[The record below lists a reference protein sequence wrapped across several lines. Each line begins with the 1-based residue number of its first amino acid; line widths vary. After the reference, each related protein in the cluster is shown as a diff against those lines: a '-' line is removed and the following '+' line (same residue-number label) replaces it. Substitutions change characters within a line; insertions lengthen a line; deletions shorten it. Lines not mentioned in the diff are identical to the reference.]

1 MSKKNEIPEVDIV
14 VDEKA
19 GVIREVKPEKTR
31 SKKGHERRVNTGIYV
46 ILVLMSVIWLAP
58 FVFLVFQSFRSY
70 ALESG
75 GMVDYLL
82 PKHWSLDNYRFL
94 FEGSNFF
101 PWCGKALIT
110 CGIAAIVQ
118 CALLTFAQKKLSNL
132 DSSDKKSRVL
142 WLLGALAVGLAIF
155 LALAA
160 AVQRMAFAGN
170 IGKICIVLAL
180 YLAAGYIMARLF
192 TKQDDRLLRQIPG
205 YVADEDSSPIKK
217 LFSLCLEF
225 LALDLIL
232 LCIVSPM
239 ETSQYLRWYGNTL
252 TIALFVAV
260 LQTVIVLSVSYTLSR
275 LRFKGRKLI
284 MNVVLVLGLFP
295 GFLTMI
301 TLYFLLKQLGMTGA
315 GAVPGLIL
323 IYVASSGMGY
333 YISKG
338 FFDTIPKSLDE
349 SARID
354 GATRFQVFLKIIMP
368 LAKPIV
374 IYTILM
380 AFMAPWGDY
389 VFASYVAFGNVPN
402 YNVAVGLYQ
411 WVNVNDYQGYFTRF
425 CAGGVLVAVPIT
437 ALFLALQ
444 KYYVEGVTG
453 GAVKG

>member
-1 MSKKNEIPEVDIV
+1 MAEKNMPEVDTIV
-14 VDEKA
+14 DANA
-19 GVIREVKPEKTR
+19 GVIKESRPQQKLR
-31 SKKGHERRVNTGIYV
+31 SKKGHERRTNGAIYT
-46 ILVLMSVIWLAP
+46 VLTVMAVIWLVP
-58 FVFLVFQSFRSY
+58 FVFLVLQSFRSY
-70 ALESG
+70 KLEKG

-82 PKHWSLDNYRFL
+82 PKKFSLDNYAFL

-101 PWCGKALIT
+101 WWCGR
-110 CGIAAIVQ
+110 
-118 CALLTFAQKKLSNL
+118 ALLIGAVVAAVASALVCLAGRYL
-132 DSSDKKSRVL
+132 DRRDETDRARRDGI
-142 WLLGALAVGLAIF
+142 LGGCLAVGFILLTI
-155 LALAA
+155 LAA
-160 AVQRMAFAGN
+160 TALGFAPAGRIAALLISLAVF
-170 IGKICIVLAL
+170 VLVGFIIAKT
-180 YLAAGYIMARLF
+180 YL
-192 TKQDDRLLRQIPG
+192 KQDSKLLRSIPG
-205 YVADEDSSPIKK
+205 YVVEDKYEGVRK
-217 LFSLCLEF
+217 LFAMFAEF
-225 LALDLIL
+225 LLMSVIL
-232 LCIVSPM
+232 LHALAPM
-239 ETSQYLRWYGNTL
+239 TMSQYVRWYINTL
-252 TIALFVAV
+252 TIALFTSVI
-260 LQTVIVLSVSYTLSR
+260 QTAIVLSVSYALSR

-284 MNVVLVLGLFP
+284 MNVVLILGLFP

-301 TLYFLLKQLGMTGA
+301 TLYFLLKQMGLTQA

-323 IYVASSGMGY
+323 IYCASSGMGY

-389 VFASYVAFGNVPN
+389 VFASYVAFGHQNG
-402 YNVAVGLYQ
+402 YNVAVGLYN
-411 WVNVNDYQGYFTRF
+411 WVNTNDFQNYFTRF

-437 ALFLALQ
+437 ALFMALQ

>member
-1 MSKKNEIPEVDIV
+1 MANNTSV
-14 VDEKA
+14 A
-19 GVIREVKPEKTR
+19 GAPVKLR
-31 SKKGHERRVNTGIYV
+31 SKKGHERRTNGAIYTV
-46 ILVLMSVIWLAP
+46 LTVMSIVWLVP
-58 FVFLVFQSFRSY
+58 FVFLVLQSFRSY
-70 ALESG
+70 KLEKG

-82 PKHWSLDNYRFL
+82 PKTFSLDNYAFL
-94 FEGSNFF
+94 FEGGDFF
-101 PWCGKALIT
+101 AWCGKALL
-110 CGIAAIVQ
+110 IALGCAVLTAALIHLAGKWLDSRDSAGGATRPAVLIA
-118 CALLTFAQKKLSNL
+118 CLVVGYAALLALTVAVHGFALNGNL
-132 DSSDKKSRVL
+132 VRLLCTLIAFVL
-142 WLLGALAVGLAIF
+142 VGLIIAR
-155 LALAA
+155 
-160 AVQRMAFAGN
+160 V
-170 IGKICIVLAL
+170 
-180 YLAAGYIMARLF
+180 YL
-192 TKQDDRLLRQIPG
+192 KQDSKLLRSIPG
-205 YVADEDSSPIKK
+205 YVVEDKHEGVKK
-217 LFSLCLEF
+217 LIAMVAEL
-225 LALDLIL
+225 LALAVLVQYVL
-232 LCIVSPM
+232 HPM
-239 ETSQYLRWYGNTL
+239 VMSQYVRWYINTL
-252 TIALFVAV
+252 TIALFTSVI
-260 LQTVIVLSVSYTLSR
+260 QTAIVLSVSYALSR

-284 MNVVLVLGLFP
+284 MNTVLVLGLFP

-301 TLYFLLKQLGMTGA
+301 TLYFLLKQMGLTQA

-323 IYVASSGMGY
+323 IYCASSGMGY

-389 VFASYVAFGNVPN
+389 VFASYVAFGHQNG
-402 YNVAVGLYQ
+402 YNVAVGLYN
-411 WVNVNDYQGYFTRF
+411 WVNTNDFQNYFTRF

>member
-1 MSKKNEIPEVDIV
+1 MSETKQQ
-14 VDEKA
+14 
-19 GVIREVKPEKTR
+19 RLR
-31 SKKGHERRVNTGIYV
+31 SKKGHERRINGTIYTV
-46 ILVLMSVIWLAP
+46 LTIMSIVWLVP
-58 FVFLVFQSFRSY
+58 FVFLVLQSFRSY
-70 ALESG
+70 QLEKG
-75 GMVDYLL
+75 GMVDYLI
-82 PKHWSLDNYRFL
+82 PKHFSLDNYAFL

-101 PWCGKALIT
+101 SWCGKALL
-110 CGIAAIVQ
+110 IALIVACLSSLLVVVAGKWLDRRDTVKRAERA
-118 CALLTFAQKKLSNL
+118 CAL
-132 DSSDKKSRVL
+132 
-142 WLLGALAVGLAIF
+142 GACLVVGY
-155 LALAA
+155 
-160 AVQRMAFAGN
+160 V
-170 IGKICIVLAL
+170 VLAL
-180 YLAAGYIMARLF
+180 LAGAMHGFALAGNLIHALIGLALFILAGAIIARVYL
-192 TKQDDRLLRQIPG
+192 KQDSKLLRSIPG
-205 YVADEDSSPIKK
+205 YVVEDKYEGVKK
-217 LFSLCLEF
+217 LFAMAAEF
-225 LALDLIL
+225 LAVTLIVQCI
-232 LCIVSPM
+232 LCPM
-239 ETSQYLRWYGNTL
+239 TTSQYLKWYGNTL
-252 TIALFVAV
+252 TIALFTSMI
-260 LQTVIVLSVSYTLSR
+260 QTVIVLSVSYALSR

-301 TLYFLLKQLGMTGA
+301 TLYFLLKQMGLTQA

-323 IYVASSGMGY
+323 IYCASSGMGY

-389 VFASYVAFGNVPN
+389 VFASYVAFGHQNG
-402 YNVAVGLYQ
+402 YNVAVGLYN
-411 WVNVNDYQGYFTRF
+411 WVNTNDYQNYFTRF

>member
-1 MSKKNEIPEVDIV
+1 MFI
-14 VDEKA
+14 
-19 GVIREVKPEKTR
+19 
-31 SKKGHERRVNTGIYV
+31 
-46 ILVLMSVIWLAP
+46 
-58 FVFLVFQSFRSY
+58 
-70 ALESG
+70 
-75 GMVDYLL
+75 
-82 PKHWSLDNYRFL
+82 
-94 FEGSNFF
+94 
-101 PWCGKALIT
+101 
-110 CGIAAIVQ
+110 
-118 CALLTFAQKKLSNL
+118 
-132 DSSDKKSRVL
+132 
-142 WLLGALAVGLAIF
+142 
-155 LALAA
+155 
-160 AVQRMAFAGN
+160 
-170 IGKICIVLAL
+170 
-180 YLAAGYIMARLF
+180 
-192 TKQDDRLLRQIPG
+192 KQDNRLLRQIPG
-205 YVADEDSSPIKK
+205 YTADDDGSPLKK
-217 LFSLCLEF
+217 LLSLCLEF
-225 LALDLIL
+225 LAVDLIL
-232 LCIVSPM
+232 LCIVKPM

-260 LQTVIVLSVSYTLSR
+260 LQTIIVLSVSYALSR

-301 TLYFLLKQLGMTGA
+301 TLYFLLKQLGMTGS

>member
-1 MSKKNEIPEVDIV
+1 MTNNANVA
-14 VDEKA
+14 A
-19 GVIREVKPEKTR
+19 GQQKLR
-31 SKKGHERRVNTGIYV
+31 SKKGHERRINGTIYAV
-46 ILVLMSVIWLAP
+46 LVVMSIVWLVP
-58 FVFLVFQSFRSY
+58 FVFLVLQSFRSY
-70 ALESG
+70 KLEKG

-82 PKHWSLDNYRFL
+82 PKHFSLDNYAFL

-101 PWCGKALIT
+101 SWLGKALI
-110 CGIAAIVQ
+110 
-118 CALLTFAQKKLSNL
+118 
-132 DSSDKKSRVL
+132 
-142 WLLGALAVGLAIF
+142 VGLIV
-155 LALAA
+155 A
-160 AVQRMAFAGN
+160 AVSAVLIHACGKLLDKGEESRGRRIAL
-170 IGKICIVLAL
+170 IGGSLLVGFVALTALTAAMQGFVLAGSWVKVL
-180 YLAAGYIMARLF
+180 LSLLLFVLAGWIMARVYL
-192 TKQDDRLLRQIPG
+192 KQDSKLLRSIPG
-205 YVADEDSSPIKK
+205 YVVEDRHEGLKK
-217 LFSLCLEF
+217 FVAMLAEF
-225 LALDLIL
+225 LVLGIIVQFIL
-232 LCIVSPM
+232 APM
-239 ETSQYLRWYGNTL
+239 TMSQYVRWYINTL
-252 TIALFVAV
+252 TIALFTAV
-260 LQTVIVLSVSYTLSR
+260 LQTAIVLSVSYALSR

-284 MNVVLVLGLFP
+284 MNAVLVLGLFP

-301 TLYFLLKQLGMTGA
+301 TLYFLLKQLGLTQA

-323 IYVASSGMGY
+323 IYCASSGMGY

-389 VFASYVAFGNVPN
+389 VFASYVAFGHQNG
-402 YNVAVGLYQ
+402 YNVAVGLYN
-411 WVNVNDYQGYFTRF
+411 WVNTNDFQNYFTRF